1 MDIGSI
7 FTKPVEPVKTMV
19 PSRGELQSD
28 EAKLEVYFHAVHD
41 NYRKRYSSEH
51 KDFTFNLAHDLL

>member
-28 EAKLEVYFHAVHD
+28 DAKLEVYFHAVHD
-41 NYRKRYSSEH
+41 NYRKQNAS
-51 KDFTFNLAHDLL
+51 

>member
-7 FTKPVEPVKTMV
+7 FTKPVEPVKMMV

-28 EAKLEVYFHAVHD
+28 DAKLEVYFHAVHD
-41 NYRKRYSSEH
+41 NYRKQNAS
-51 KDFTFNLAHDLL
+51 